1 MIKYLENHSNRLAS
15 NVWRGHKN
23 VVLLAHYYTLLGSFT
38 NYTFLSQIKWQ
49 ITHDILKDRVPN

>member
-15 NVWRGHKN
+15 NIWGGHKN
-23 VVLLAHYYTLLGSFT
+23 VVLLAHYYTCLV
-38 NYTFLSQIKWQ
+38 LSLEIKWQ